1 MKEDIDMEA
10 AMKIL
15 IISDTHRKNENYI
28 KYELITP
35 QIRWAGTVFV
45 LIGKDTAQSDYVNWE
60 IETAA
65 KMGKQIIGVY
75 LRGAKNE
82 DAPPALLEYGNNLVG
97 WNGEKI
103 RRALEGEDLDWE
115 NADGTLRD
123 NQDADLPRYQC

>member
-1 MKEDIDMEA
+1 M
-10 AMKIL
+10 
-15 IISDTHRKNENYI
+15 
-28 KYELITP
+28 
-35 QIRWAGTVFV
+35 

-65 KMGKQIIGVY
+65 KKGKQIIGVN
-75 LRGAKNE
+75 LRGAKDE
-82 DAPPALLEYGNNLVG
+82 DVPPALLEYGNNLVG